1 MIPGYDHEMVSPDGA
16 VPWISGPGVV
26 YTVLARNSFRPAI
39 GTVDG
44 VYQDKFLAILLLF
57 RIDVDDS
64 RGHGENHLAT
74 NPPRSD
80 PLAVGIG
87 KCQQR
92 VRDFHGHVAAVM

>member
-74 NPPRSD
+74 NPPGPTRWPWGLENVNSGSVISTVTS
-80 PLAVGIG
+80 PL
-87 KCQQR
+87 
-92 VRDFHGHVAAVM
+92 